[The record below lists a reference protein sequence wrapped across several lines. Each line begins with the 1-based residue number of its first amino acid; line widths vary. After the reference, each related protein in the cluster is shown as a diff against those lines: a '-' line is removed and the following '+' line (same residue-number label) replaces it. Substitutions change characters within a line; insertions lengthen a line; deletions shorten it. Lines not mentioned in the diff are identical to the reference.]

1 VQRGKH
7 YSFKYIGEDNSMWKT
22 KRCLGVFVVVL
33 FVLNFIIPP
42 GVFAQAQQDAEMEKK
57 CAATKAG
64 TEADET
70 TRKACAAYFEQT
82 GAAGAAGAAAGA
94 AATEGMSAGTIALVV
109 LGVAAVGAGIAAA
122 AGGGGGG
129 GSSAVPTHKAPAR

>member
-1 VQRGKH
+1 M
-7 YSFKYIGEDNSMWKT
+7 SMRNR
-22 KRCLGVFVVVL
+22 KRCLGIFVVVL

-57 CAATKAG
+57 CAATKSG
-64 TEADET
+64 TETDET
-70 TRKACAAYFEQT
+70 TRKACSAYFEQT
-82 GAAGAAGAAAGA
+82 GAAGAAGAAAGTA
-94 AATEGMSAGTIALVV
+94 AASGTSAGTVALVV

-129 GSSAVPTHKAPAR
+129 SSSAPSHKVPAR

>member
-1 VQRGKH
+1 MQKR
-7 YSFKYIGEDNSMWKT
+7 

-42 GVFAQAQQDAEMEKK
+42 GVFAQAQQDGEMEKK
-57 CAATKAG
+57 CAATKTG
-64 TEADET
+64 TETDET

-129 GSSAVPTHKAPAR
+129 GSGGVAPSHKTPAR

>member
-1 VQRGKH
+1 
-7 YSFKYIGEDNSMWKT
+7 MWKR

-33 FVLNFIIPP
+33 FVLNFIIPS
-42 GVFAQAQQDAEMEKK
+42 GVLAQAQQDGEMEKK
-57 CAATKAG
+57 CAATKTG
-64 TEADET
+64 TETDET

-122 AGGGGGG
+122 AGGGGGSSG
-129 GSSAVPTHKAPAR
+129 GGVTPASHHGAGK